1 MRLVVMLVFWCSR
14 GDCAGHIPKPDDAGS
29 SDSEDSLISDD
40 EQASSERLPEHFRSR
55 PGRTWRCSA
64 LMQSHVENI
73 RQSLDSQ
80 GAQAPCFSVGSR
92 KKTWKVPPPDPLT
105 RANLNMNDFFVKG
118 YWCWVPEIFSP
129 AVVMGMPCPACA
141 STNTKA
147 ERWIQVRILLYLIVI
162 SDYNTKMYDQKGP
175 RRVITETDVIYLDCK
190 QYRCQNRGCGR
201 RFRGTNLKSISRY

>member
-1 MRLVVMLVFWCSR
+1 MILAHSNRGTNRWAREDSMSCFIVRLVVMLVILCSR

-40 EQASSERLPEHFRSR
+40 ELPSSERRVLPEHCRSR

-80 GAQAPCFSVGSR
+80 GAQAPCFSLRSR

-147 ERWIQVRILLYLIVI
+147 ERWIQVRILLCLIVI
-162 SDYNTKMYDQKGP
+162 AETQ
-175 RRVITETDVIYLDCK
+175 ITIFQVNFKINICL
-190 QYRCQNRGCGR
+190 
-201 RFRGTNLKSISRY
+201 